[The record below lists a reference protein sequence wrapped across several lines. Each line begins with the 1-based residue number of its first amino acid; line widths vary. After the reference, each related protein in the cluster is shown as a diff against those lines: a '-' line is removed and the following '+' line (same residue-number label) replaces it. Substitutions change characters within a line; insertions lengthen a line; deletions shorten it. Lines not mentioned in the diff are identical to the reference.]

1 MALSIFGNGGCGTG
15 TSCYIQLLKDFNRS
29 QMFPKN
35 LRLTSSPFPANK
47 GGLYDDLKVC
57 HQKVV
62 VGIDSVPGSFQLLM
76 VCWDAQGA
84 PFSVAT
90 FLSFVFLHGWELQS
104 VQLNPLAWREQSS
117 QLTCLAQ
124 PTLHRSNPFLKTQLV
139 QNKYTHIDYAKNIL
153 FHVVPNQPQ

>member
-90 FLSFVFLHGWELQS
+90 FLSFVFLHGWELLGYLGSSHSGESGGKDLGKTCIHIYIYIWASIARYLPPPPPHGYGS
-104 VQLNPLAWREQSS
+104 V
-117 QLTCLAQ
+117 
-124 PTLHRSNPFLKTQLV
+124 
-139 QNKYTHIDYAKNIL
+139 
-153 FHVVPNQPQ
+153 